1 MSYKTTVDKI
11 TVPGQTLR
19 GVREAR
25 EAREAAEAGEAGAA
39 REEAERQRER
49 ADRFEKIILATRL
62 IMGHE
67 LKRPTTAISGYL
79 DLVCDDLD
87 GADDLAT
94 LAYARKAR
102 EECRLLDDL
111 NTFYLDL
118 LAVDTGEE
126 TLGSAP
132 VDVAALIAD
141 VVGHLPSRLDAR
153 ERVKI
158 NVAPAAG
165 LVGVESS
172 ALKLILLNLIENSLL
187 YSQKNTPVRVEVS
200 RVGGEVG
207 AQGGNRIKFRVK
219 DDGVGIPEEYL
230 HKIFSP
236 FVRLREDIA
245 EGSGLGLTLVR
256 SLVELYNGEVVIRS
270 ALGKG
275 TTVHLTLPGDP
286 NGTVLL

>member
-1 MSYKTTVDKI
+1 MSYKTKEDKLI
-11 TVPGQTLR
+11 SPGQLL
-19 GVREAR
+19 REAR
-25 EAREAAEAGEAGAA
+25 DSGEARG
-39 REEAERQRER
+39 EAERQRAR
-49 ADRFEKIILATRL
+49 ADRLEKIIFTTRL

-67 LKRPTTAISGYL
+67 IKKPTTAISGYL

-87 GADDLAT
+87 STDDLAT

-102 EECRLLDDL
+102 EECKLLDDL
-111 NTFYLDL
+111 NNFYLDL
-118 LAVDTGEE
+118 LAVDKGEE

-132 VDVAALIAD
+132 VDVASLIAD
-141 VVGHLPSRLDAR
+141 IVGQFPSRLDAK
-153 ERVKI
+153 ERVLI

-165 LVGVESS
+165 LVGVERN
-172 ALKLILLNLIENSLL
+172 ALKLILRNLIENSLL

-200 RVGGEVG
+200 RTGGEVR
-207 AQGGNRIKFRVK
+207 ANDGNWIKFRVK

-230 HKIFSP
+230 NKIFSP
-236 FVRLREDIA
+236 FIRLREDVA

-256 SLVELYNGEVVIRS
+256 SLVELYDGEVLIRS

-286 NGTVLL
+286 DGTVML

>member
-1 MSYKTTVDKI
+1 MSYKTTEDKI
-11 TVPGQTLR
+11 TSSGQSL
-19 GVREAR
+19 REAS
-25 EAREAAEAGEAGAA
+25 AA

-49 ADRFEKIILATRL
+49 ADRLEKIILATRL

-67 LKRPTTAISGYL
+67 LKKPTTAISGYL

-102 EECRLLDDL
+102 EECKLLDEL
-111 NTFYLDL
+111 NRFYLDL

-132 VDVAALIAD
+132 VDVASLIAEI
-141 VVGHLPSRLDAR
+141 VGHLPSRLDAR
-153 ERVKI
+153 GRVKI

-165 LVGVESS
+165 LIGVESN
-172 ALKLILLNLIENSLL
+172 ALKLILRNLIENSLL

-200 RVGGEVG
+200 CIGGEVG
-207 AQGGNRIKFRVK
+207 AQNDNRIKFRVK

-230 HKIFSP
+230 NKIFSP
-236 FVRLREDIA
+236 FIRLREDIA

-256 SLVELYNGEVVIRS
+256 SLVELYDGEVLIRS